1 MQPIHT
7 GVRLTQSGS
16 SKHLQ
21 IMESEQF
28 KMLDYSLG
36 KVSQPISEAIISYS
50 AMRIATSK
58 TQCTLATSSK

>member
-7 GVRLTQSGS
+7 GVRLTQSES

-21 IMESEQF
+21 IMELLLFRMSE
-28 KMLDYSLG
+28 YSSG
-36 KVSQPISEAIISYS
+36 KLSLPISEAITSYS